1 MYKQPA
7 SKKIPP
13 GLTTKLSRLQL
24 IYNIYD
30 NNVAC
35 IGTLDDEQNM
45 CCTNLN
51 SKKKAK
57 QKWIFRY
64 WNCLQKQQ

>member
-13 GLTTKLSRLQL
+13 GLTTNLSRLQL

-45 CCTNLN
+45 CFTNLN